1 VIGLLVALLGAQ
13 LLGLTS
19 TQSSATRWEY
29 KVESPDDAILD
40 MVLDRSGR
48 DGWELVFA
56 RRVSNEIGSVK
67 YEMILKRPK
76 R

>member
-1 VIGLLVALLGAQ
+1 VICLLVALLGAQ

-29 KVESPDDAILD
+29 KVESPDDALLD
-40 MVLDRSGR
+40 VALSRSGL

-56 RRVSNEIGSVK
+56 RRATSDLGTVK